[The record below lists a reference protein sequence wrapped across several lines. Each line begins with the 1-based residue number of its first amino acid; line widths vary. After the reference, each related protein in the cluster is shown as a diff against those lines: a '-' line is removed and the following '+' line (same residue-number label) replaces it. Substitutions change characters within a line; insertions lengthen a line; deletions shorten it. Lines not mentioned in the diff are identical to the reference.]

1 MRPVMGQR
9 GSTMRLL
16 HGTGSGGQLALGLLA
31 SAFLGSAL
39 FAQES
44 SPAPLVPPDQG
55 YAGFTLALVESRA
68 PVDVTGHKA
77 SFNTG
82 SFEVFYGWK
91 PSRDW
96 AVQAGVGAFGAFPK
110 GDGTTTWHRSVQDG
124 TMEALGW
131 WGLGPQTRLTLK
143 AGLALWTASWGYAGQ
158 GSAPASAR
166 NRDSGLTP
174 LAGLGVDLDLS
185 PQWTLR
191 IEGEA
196 LLKVLDAPVE
206 RVGCGLLY
214 RF

>member
-1 MRPVMGQR
+1 
-9 GSTMRLL
+9 MRLL
-16 HGTGSGGQLALGLLA
+16 HGTGSGGQRACALLAAACLALPSLV
-31 SAFLGSAL
+31 
-39 FAQES
+39 AQEP
-44 SPAPLVPPDQG
+44 PAPLLPPDQG
-55 YAGFTLALVESRA
+55 YAGGTLALVESRA
-68 PVDVTGHKA
+68 LVDATGHKA

-96 AVQAGVGAFGAFPK
+96 AVQAGVGAFGAFPE
-110 GDGTTTWHRSVQDG
+110 GDGITSWHRSVQDG
-124 TMEALGW
+124 TVEALGW
-131 WGLGPQTRLTLK
+131 WGLGPRTRLTAK

-158 GSAPASAR
+158 GSAPATAR

-174 LAGLGVDLDLS
+174 LAGLGVDLDLTT
-185 PQWTLR
+185 QWTLR
-191 IEGEA
+191 IEGEV